1 MVADFDEW
9 KRHRKVIAPA
19 FSEVRNCSRMQR
31 HFEGMLI
38 DSSQKNNKL
47 AFEESLTVITSL
59 YEGDWNGKHE
69 VVIDDT
75 LSLTMAVSSTTQ
87 FPTGRKFL

>member
-1 MVADFDEW
+1 
-9 KRHRKVIAPA
+9 
-19 FSEVRNCSRMQR
+19 
-31 HFEGMLI
+31 MLI

-87 FPTGRKFL
+87 FPTGRKF